1 MKIEGNQGSGG
12 GAQTN
17 GRPGIETPQLRHF
30 VVLEQHPYLIQM
42 VS

>member
-1 MKIEGNQGSGG
+1 MKIEGNQGSG

-30 VVLEQHPYLIQM
+30 VFLEQHPYLIQM